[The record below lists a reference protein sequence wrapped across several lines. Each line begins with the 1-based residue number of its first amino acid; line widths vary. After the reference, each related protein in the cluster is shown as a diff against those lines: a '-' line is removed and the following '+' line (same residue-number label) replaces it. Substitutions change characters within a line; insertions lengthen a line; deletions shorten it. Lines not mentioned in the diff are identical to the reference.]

1 MPVYLFLQYFYSI
14 PMLWFPFK
22 LQTSNLLVMSTA
34 CSTDWKDYIS
44 LQIYTNTVIITS
56 MALKIQNTKC
66 SSANNYYHLHG
77 SQSKQ
82 NTCSHQRPSPLSPQ
96 GPHCCA
102 CSQSTVP
109 QCPPLSRCSG
119 SPPTGSWR
127 LVLLTQ

>member
-56 MALKIQNTKC
+56 MALKIQNVPVPIIIITFMALKVNKTLVPI
-66 SSANNYYHLHG
+66 SGHLHFL
-77 SQSKQ
+77 
-82 NTCSHQRPSPLSPQ
+82 HRAPI
-96 GPHCCA
+96 A
-102 CSQSTVP
+102 A
-109 QCPPLSRCSG
+109 
-119 SPPTGSWR
+119 
-127 LVLLTQ
+127 LVLKVQCHSVLRCHAVQVLHQQAVGDWYF